1 MLPNLDDSEDL
12 RVSSETAVVAP
23 VSARIGLKFSY
34 VVRYDNL
41 PALNAA
47 GTAPLQKTDRIFST
61 GIQITF

>member
-1 MLPNLDDSEDL
+1 
-12 RVSSETAVVAP
+12 